1 MKRNIS
7 NSAWLQGNEK
17 AEGMMRKDATEV
29 SRRTLKDLYP
39 YP

>member
-7 NSAWLQGNEK
+7 HSAWLQGNEK
-17 AEGMMRKDATEV
+17 AEEMMRKDATEV
-29 SRRTLKDLYP
+29 SRTLKDLYS